1 LDYKEWE
8 MGFVSIR
15 DMRTR
20 PGEVWQQLEKEGD
33 LIVTSSGRPFAL
45 MISAEGEDI
54 EQLLLALRRAKAQL
68 AVSRMRVQAA
78 EMGLDRLTESEIE
91 VEIEQAR
98 RERQQ

>member
-1 LDYKEWE
+1 

-20 PGEVWQQLEKEGD
+20 PGEVWQQLEEQGD

-45 MISAEGEDI
+45 MIAAEGEDI
-54 EQLLLALRRAKAQL
+54 EQLLLALRQAKAQL
-68 AVSRMRVQAA
+68 AVTRMRAQAA
-78 EMGLDRLTESEIE
+78 AKGLDRLSEEEIE
-91 VEIEQAR
+91 AEVAAAR